1 MDNLEKQILDKLQ
14 SARDEYIKR
23 DFTKAIQEYSELAE
37 QLKDDPVNYPVIQ
50 IELAWSY
57 YHNQNFLETIR
68 LLNSVLQSENL
79 NMDQQFDC
87 YRIIGFSHEM
97 MGQVQKA
104 IKFLQRSLE
113 IDVAEDTK
121 RYAYFELG
129 KLLFTDGQVIEAE
142 YFLNMANKLF
152 QDSEKEYQTA
162 LAYYLGFVD
171 FLQKRYRNAR
181 ENFDFIIQN
190 ASDHKTKAGGYFG
203 LCHIHH
209 QEKDFTTLI
218 DLCEKIIRLDSAFF
232 DKETLG
238 YFLCNAYLN
247 LKNWDELEMYLK
259 ELKKNYPEGRYVTE
273 YHKFENALKGRKSS
287 KN

>member
-1 MDNLEKQILDKLQ
+1 MDALEKEILDKLQ
-14 SARDEYIKR
+14 FARDEYIKR
-23 DFTKAIQEYSELAE
+23 EYPKAIELYSELAE
-37 QLKDDPVNYPVIQ
+37 QLRDDPVNYPVIQ

-57 YHNQNFLETIR
+57 YHNQNFPETIR
-68 LLNSVLQSENL
+68 LLNNVLQSENL
-79 NMDQQFDC
+79 NIDQKFDC
-87 YRIIGFSHEM
+87 YRIIGFSYEM

-104 IKFLQRSLE
+104 VEFLQKSLE
-113 IDVAEDTK
+113 IDVAENTK

-142 YFLNMANKLF
+142 HILNTANKLF
-152 QDSEKEYQTA
+152 QDSEKEYKTA
-162 LAYYLGFVD
+162 LAYYSGFVD

-181 ENFDFIIQN
+181 EKFDFIIQY
-190 ASDHKTKAGGYFG
+190 ATDHKTKAGGFFG
-203 LCHIHH
+203 LCHLYH

-247 LKNWDELEMYLK
+247 LKNWNELEMYFN
-259 ELKKNYPEGRYVTE
+259 ELKKNYPEGRYVSE
-273 YHKFENALKGRKSS
+273 YPKFESGLKSRKSQA
-287 KN
+287 